1 MTNQR
6 RAYGFA
12 LAAVLAWS
20 TVASAFKLTLRH
32 LTPVE
37 LLVWSSAVS
46 TLTLGAVLLVQGK
59 LSRLTSLS
67 RRDVLQSVPLGLLN
81 PFIYYLILFK
91 AYDLLPAQEA
101 QPLNYTWAIVLAF
114 LSIPLLKQKIQVHDF
129 AAAFICY
136 FGVVIISTHG
146 DIMGLKFSN
155 PLGVALALG
164 STVIWAL
171 YWIYNTRSTRDP
183 AVGLFLNFAFSLPP
197 VIAVW
202 LLAGPA
208 RLPSLYGLL
217 GAVYV
222 GVFEMGLTFLLWLN
236 ALKLTDNT
244 ATVGNLIFISPFLS
258 LIFIRFL
265 VGETIRQSSIAGLVL
280 IVTGLLVQQ
289 WKRRSG

>member
-6 RAYGFA
+6 KSYGFA
-12 LAAVLAWS
+12 LGAVLAWS
-20 TVASAFKLTLRH
+20 TVASAFKLTLRY

-37 LLVWSSAVS
+37 LLVWSSVVS
-46 TLTLGAVLLVQGK
+46 TLTLGAALLVQGK
-59 LSRLTSLS
+59 LSRLSGLS
-67 RRDVLQSVPLGLLN
+67 RRDVLQSVPLALLN
-81 PFIYYLILFK
+81 PFLYYLILFK

-114 LSIPLLKQKIQVHDF
+114 LSIPLLKQKIRALDF

-136 FGVVIISTHG
+136 AGVVVISTHG
-146 DIMGLKFSN
+146 DVTGLNFSN

-171 YWIYNTRSTRDP
+171 YWIYNTRSSRDP
-183 AVGLFLNFAFSLPP
+183 TVGLFLNFAFSLPP
-197 VIAVW
+197 IIAVW
-202 LLAGPA
+202 LLIGPVH
-208 RLPSLYGLL
+208 LPSVPGLL
-217 GAVYV
+217 GAVYI
-222 GVFEMGLTFLLWLN
+222 GVFEMGLPFLLWLN

-258 LIFIRFL
+258 LVFIRFL
-265 VGETIRQSSIAGLVL
+265 VGETILPSSIAGLVL

-289 WKRRSG
+289 WKRR

>member
-6 RAYGFA
+6 KSYGFA
-12 LAAVLAWS
+12 LGAVLAWS
-20 TVASAFKLTLRH
+20 TVASAFKLTLRY

-37 LLVWSSAVS
+37 LLVWSSVVS
-46 TLTLGAVLLVQGK
+46 TLTLGAALLVQGK
-59 LSRLTSLS
+59 LSRLSGLS
-67 RRDVLQSVPLGLLN
+67 RRDVLQSVPLALLN
-81 PFIYYLILFK
+81 PFLYYLILFK

-114 LSIPLLKQKIQVHDF
+114 LSIPLLKQKIRALDF

-136 FGVVIISTHG
+136 AGVVVISTHG
-146 DIMGLKFSN
+146 DVTGLNFSN

-171 YWIYNTRSTRDP
+171 YWIYNTRSSRDP
-183 AVGLFLNFAFSLPP
+183 TVGLFLNFAFSLPP
-197 VIAVW
+197 IIAVW
-202 LLAGPA
+202 LLIGPVH
-208 RLPSLYGLL
+208 LPSVPGLL
-217 GAVYV
+217 GAVYI

-258 LIFIRFL
+258 LVFIRFL
-265 VGETIRQSSIAGLVL
+265 VGETILPSSIAGLVL

-289 WKRRSG
+289 WKRR